1 MTSIFSRYV
10 FRQAA
15 GALVLILSSLSGV
28 VWIALALRQLEV
40 VTSQG
45 QNAATL
51 LAMTT
56 LALPN
61 LLALIAP
68 FALLI
73 AVMHTLNRLNADSEL
88 IVMTASGST
97 TAVVARPLV
106 ALAMIVMAGVA
117 FVNHIGMPWSLRMLR
132 DYVLEVRTDLLTQV
146 LQPGR
151 FSSPEKGLTFHIRER
166 AANGDILGLIMHD
179 TRSGKSVMSYLA
191 ERGQIVK
198 QDDGAYLVM
207 TAGHV
212 LSQDD
217 PAEPPRI
224 VAFDKY
230 ALDLDAFEPK
240 TSDDTDLRPR
250 ERYFGE
256 LVNPDRTSRLYKR
269 NPGQFAAEL
278 HERFASPLYPLAFV
292 MVALAAVGQAQ
303 STRQNRTR
311 ALVAGF
317 LTGAGVR
324 LAGLGLNNVVV
335 VNPNLIP
342 LLYILPL
349 AAIAGSLLVM
359 ARARRQRPGQ
369 SLLGRLADDIGD
381 AVTGF
386 VRRLRRPRFARRPGR
401 DLTARPLGGV

>member
-73 AVMHTLNRLNADSEL
+73 AVMHTLNRLNSDSEL
-88 IVMTASGST
+88 IVMTASGAT
-97 TAVVARPLV
+97 VAVVARPLIL
-106 ALAMIVMAGVA
+106 LAVIVMAAVS
-117 FVNHIGMPWSLRMLR
+117 FVNHIGMPWSLRVLR
-132 DYVLEVRTDLLTQV
+132 DYVVQVRTDLLSQV

-166 AANGDILGLIMHD
+166 TANGDILGLIMHD
-179 TRSGKSVMSYLA
+179 TRSGKSTMSYLA

-198 QDDGAYLVM
+198 QEDGAFLVM
-207 TAGHV
+207 SGGHV

-217 PAEPPRI
+217 LKEPPRI
-224 VAFDKY
+224 VAFEKY
-230 ALDLDAFEPK
+230 ALDLDAFEQK
-240 TSDDTDLRPR
+240 VSDDIDLRPR
-250 ERYFGE
+250 ERYFSE
-256 LVNPDRTSRLYKR
+256 LVNPDTNSRLYQR

-292 MVALAAVGQAQ
+292 MVALAAVGSAQ
-303 STRQNRTR
+303 STRQNRTQ
-311 ALVAGF
+311 ALVLGF
-317 LTGAGVR
+317 VVGAGVR
-324 LAGLGLNNVVV
+324 LAGLALNNVVV
-335 VNPNLIP
+335 VNPKLIP
-342 LLYILPL
+342 LLYVLPL
-349 AAIAGSLLVM
+349 AAIVGSIVVLW
-359 ARARRQRPGQ
+359 RTRRQRPG
-369 SLLGRLADDIGD
+369 STLTVRAMDVMGD
-381 AVTGF
+381 AF
-386 VRRLRRPRFARRPGR
+386 AAVRQRISGATPAKTPGG
-401 DLTARPLGGV
+401 A

>member
-15 GALVLILSSLSGV
+15 GALLLILSSLSGV

-73 AVMHTLNRLNADSEL
+73 AVMHTLNRLNSDSEL
-88 IVMTASGST
+88 IVMTAAGATVS
-97 TAVVARPLV
+97 VVARPLIL
-106 ALAMIVMAGVA
+106 LAVIVMAAVS
-117 FVNHIGMPWSLRMLR
+117 FVNHIGMPWSLRVLR
-132 DYVLEVRTDLLTQV
+132 DYVVQVRTDLLSQV

-151 FSSPEKGLTFHIRER
+151 FSSPEKGLTFHMRER
-166 AANGDILGLIMHD
+166 SPNGEILGLLMHD
-179 TRSGKSVMSYLA
+179 TRSGKSTMSYLA

-198 QDDGAYLVM
+198 QDDGAFLVM
-207 TAGHV
+207 SAGHV

-217 PAEPPRI
+217 LKEPPRI

-230 ALDLDAFEPK
+230 ALDLDAFEQK
-240 TSDDTDLRPR
+240 VSDDIDLRPR
-250 ERYFGE
+250 ERYFSE
-256 LVNPDRTSRLYKR
+256 LVNPDPNSRLYQR

-278 HERFASPLYPLAFV
+278 HERFASPLYPLTFV
-292 MVALAAVGQAQ
+292 MVALAAVGSAQ

-317 LTGAGVR
+317 MVGAGVR
-324 LAGLGLNNVVV
+324 LAGLGLNNVVA

-342 LLYILPL
+342 LLYVLPL
-349 AAIAGSLLVM
+349 AAIAGSLAVLW
-359 ARARRQRPGQ
+359 RTRRQRPGQ
-369 SLLGRLADDIGD
+369 SLAGRAMDAIGD
-381 AVTGF
+381 AF
-386 VRRLRRPRFARRPGR
+386 AAMRQRFSRGSPAKPV
-401 DLTARPLGGV
+401 GGV

>member
-45 QNAATL
+45 QNAGTL

-73 AVMHTLNRLNADSEL
+73 AVMHTLNRLNSDSEL
-88 IVMTASGST
+88 IVMTASGATVS
-97 TAVVARPLV
+97 VVARPLIL
-106 ALAMIVMAGVA
+106 LAVIVMAAVS
-117 FVNHIGMPWSLRMLR
+117 FVNHVGMPWSLRMLR
-132 DYVLEVRTDLLTQV
+132 DYVVQVRTDLLTQV

-166 AANGDILGLIMHD
+166 APNGDILGLIMHD
-179 TRSGKSVMSYLA
+179 TRSGKNTMSYLA

-198 QDDGAYLVM
+198 QDDGAFLVM
-207 TAGHV
+207 SGGHV

-217 PAEPPRI
+217 LTEPPRI
-224 VAFDKY
+224 VAFEKY
-230 ALDLDAFEPK
+230 ALDLDAFEQK
-240 TSDDTDLRPR
+240 VSDDIDLRPR
-250 ERYFGE
+250 ERYFSE
-256 LVNPDRTSRLYKR
+256 LVNPDINSRLYQR

-292 MVALAAVGQAQ
+292 MVALAAVGNAQ
-303 STRQNRTR
+303 STRQNRTQ
-311 ALVAGF
+311 ALVLGF
-317 LTGAGVR
+317 MVGAGVR

-342 LLYILPL
+342 LLYLLPL
-349 AAIAGSLLVM
+349 AAIAGSIVVLL
-359 ARARRQRPGQ
+359 RARRQRPGQ
-369 SLLGRLADDIGD
+369 SLAARAFDSIGD
-381 AVTGF
+381 AVTA
-386 VRRLRRPRFARRPGR
+386 LRRRASSGAPAKS
-401 DLTARPLGGV
+401 AGGA

>member
-97 TAVVARPLV
+97 IAVVARPLL
-106 ALAMIVMAGVA
+106 ALAVIVMAGVA

-166 AANGDILGLIMHD
+166 APNGDILGLIMHD

-198 QDDGAYLVM
+198 QDDRAYLVM
-207 TAGHV
+207 TTGHV

-217 PAEPPRI
+217 LKEPPRI

-240 TSDDTDLRPR
+240 TSEDTDLRPR

-317 LTGAGVR
+317 LVGAGVR

-342 LLYILPL
+342 LLYVLPL

-369 SLLGRLADDIGD
+369 SVLGRLADDIGD

-386 VRRLRRPRFARRPGR
+386 VRRLRRPGR
-401 DLTARPLGGV
+401 GLAARPLGGV

>member
-73 AVMHTLNRLNADSEL
+73 AVMHTLNRLNSDSEL
-88 IVMTASGST
+88 IVMTASGAT
-97 TAVVARPLV
+97 VAVVARPLIL
-106 ALAMIVMAGVA
+106 LAVIVMAAVS
-117 FVNHIGMPWSLRMLR
+117 FVNHIGMPWSLRVLR
-132 DYVLEVRTDLLTQV
+132 DYVVQVRTDLLSQV

-166 AANGDILGLIMHD
+166 TANGDILGLIMHD
-179 TRSGKSVMSYLA
+179 TRSGKSTMSYLA

-198 QDDGAYLVM
+198 QEDGAFLVM
-207 TAGHV
+207 SGGHV

-217 PAEPPRI
+217 LKEPPRI
-224 VAFDKY
+224 VAFEKY
-230 ALDLDAFEPK
+230 ALDLDAFEQK
-240 TSDDTDLRPR
+240 VSDDIDLRPR
-250 ERYFGE
+250 ERYFSE
-256 LVNPDRTSRLYKR
+256 LVNPDTNSRLYQR

-292 MVALAAVGQAQ
+292 MVALAAVGSAQ
-303 STRQNRTR
+303 STRQNRTQ
-311 ALVAGF
+311 ALVLGF
-317 LTGAGVR
+317 VVGAGVR
-324 LAGLGLNNVVV
+324 LAGLALNNVVV
-335 VNPNLIP
+335 VNPKLIP
-342 LLYILPL
+342 LLYVLPL
-349 AAIAGSLLVM
+349 AAIVGSIVVLW
-359 ARARRQRPGQ
+359 RTRRQRPG
-369 SLLGRLADDIGD
+369 STPTVRAMDVMGD
-381 AVTGF
+381 AF
-386 VRRLRRPRFARRPGR
+386 AAVRQRISGATPAKTPGG
-401 DLTARPLGGV
+401 A

>member
-73 AVMHTLNRLNADSEL
+73 AVMHTLNRLNSDSEL
-88 IVMTASGST
+88 IVMTASGAT
-97 TAVVARPLV
+97 VAVVARPLIL
-106 ALAMIVMAGVA
+106 LAVIVMAAVS
-117 FVNHIGMPWSLRMLR
+117 FVNHIGMPWSLRVLR
-132 DYVLEVRTDLLTQV
+132 DYVVQVRTDLLSQV

-166 AANGDILGLIMHD
+166 TANGDILGLIMHD
-179 TRSGKSVMSYLA
+179 TRSGKSTMSYLA

-198 QDDGAYLVM
+198 QEDGAFLVM
-207 TAGHV
+207 SGGHV

-217 PAEPPRI
+217 LKEPPRI
-224 VAFDKY
+224 VAFEKY
-230 ALDLDAFEPK
+230 ALDLDAFEQK
-240 TSDDTDLRPR
+240 VSDDIDLRPR
-250 ERYFGE
+250 ERYFSE
-256 LVNPDRTSRLYKR
+256 LVNPDTNSRLYQR

-292 MVALAAVGQAQ
+292 MVALAAVGSAQ
-303 STRQNRTR
+303 STRQNRTQ
-311 ALVAGF
+311 ALVLGF
-317 LTGAGVR
+317 VVGAGVR
-324 LAGLGLNNVVV
+324 LAGLALNNVVV
-335 VNPNLIP
+335 VNPKLIP
-342 LLYILPL
+342 LLYVLPL
-349 AAIAGSLLVM
+349 AAIVGSIVVLW
-359 ARARRQRPGQ
+359 RTRRQRPG
-369 SLLGRLADDIGD
+369 STLAVRAMDVMGD
-381 AVTGF
+381 AF
-386 VRRLRRPRFARRPGR
+386 AAVRQRISGGTPAKTPGG
-401 DLTARPLGGV
+401 A